1 MGRVLSPT
9 AENTLSSIQQSFEK
23 PPFSK
28 HMPKIGENFDPNQE
42 PLQQTLESMNEDL
55 EFDFVSSHH
64 PPSKNESQ
72 DYTA

>member
-1 MGRVLSPT
+1 
-9 AENTLSSIQQSFEK
+9 
-23 PPFSK
+23 
-28 HMPKIGENFDPNQE
+28 MPKIGENFDPNQE